1 MRGVVHMSQEIRN
14 RIDYTVICIS
24 EFSQR
29 HAMHPQQAYL
39 YLKKY
44 GGMAFLKDCYDAEH
58 LLSIDDAVDD
68 ITAVCKKNG
77 GKIA

>member
-1 MRGVVHMSQEIRN
+1 MGYMNRDIRN
-14 RIDYTVICIS
+14 RIEYTVMCIG
-24 EFSQR
+24 EFSDKHSLALQE
-29 HAMHPQQAYL
+29 AYF

-44 GGMAFLKDCYDAEH
+44 GGISFLKDCYDAEH

-68 ITAVCKKNG
+68 LTIICKRNG

>member
-1 MRGVVHMSQEIRN
+1 MSQEIRN
-14 RIDYTVICIS
+14 RIDYTVMCIS

-29 HAMHPQQAYL
+29 HAMHPQKAYK
-39 YLKKY
+39 YLKEH

-58 LLSIDDAVDD
+58 LLSIEDAVDD
-68 ITAVCKKNG
+68 LTAVCLKNG

>member
-1 MRGVVHMSQEIRN
+1 MDKELRN

-29 HAMHPQQAYL
+29 HAIPLREAYI
-39 YLKKY
+39 YLKQY

-58 LLSIDDAVDD
+58 LLYVEDAIDDL
-68 ITAVCKKNG
+68 TTLCRRNG